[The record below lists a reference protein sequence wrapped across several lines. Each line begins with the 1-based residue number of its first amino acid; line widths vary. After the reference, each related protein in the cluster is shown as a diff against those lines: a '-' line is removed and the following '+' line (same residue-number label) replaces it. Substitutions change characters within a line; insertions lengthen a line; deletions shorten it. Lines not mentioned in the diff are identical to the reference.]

1 MKNELQK
8 STKELSN
15 SNSRITSE
23 IGKLK
28 GQLTQH
34 EQKLNS
40 MAEEIETLKSLRS
53 SKNPPTQ
60 DEPASLE
67 NQDDERDEETLY
79 NVDMYNRYDSL

>member
-1 MKNELQK
+1 
-8 STKELSN
+8 
-15 SNSRITSE
+15 
-23 IGKLK
+23 
-28 GQLTQH
+28 
-34 EQKLNS
+34 